1 MASQLRQCSGS
12 AAREGD
18 EEVLA
23 VSTPFAHLHLQ
34 TLQRFFFFRGVL
46 DFTTQSLKV
55 HIVGKGRLV

>member
-1 MASQLRQCSGS
+1 MGYRALASQLRQCSGS

-34 TLQRFFFFRGVL
+34 HFSGFFRSTL
-46 DFTTQSLKV
+46 DFCNSK
-55 HIVGKGRLV
+55 